1 MIKSPTPES
10 GGVFQI
16 QHPICS
22 VNICSVNNRSISQVQ
37 VNARET
43 EHDMTFEA
51 SELLNSNVNL
61 SIIL

>member
-22 VNICSVNNRSISQVQ
+22 VNICSVNNRSIPQVQ

-51 SELLNSNVNL
+51 S
-61 SIIL
+61 